1 MGARCVPASSA
12 NVDLIA
18 ANNATFGDALQ
29 FDPPVP
35 GVTGP
40 AWSFSGQNFRL
51 DVKPNF
57 ETASPLL
64 SLTSA
69 ASQII
74 VDDVTQ
80 RILHFNVPEGV
91 ISAALIPG
99 TYLYDFIMF
108 DASVPAVRVVLMHGR
123 FIVTDGVTGG

>member
-1 MGARCVPASSA
+1 MQYPASSA
-12 NVDLIA
+12 HIDLVV

-51 DVKPNF
+51 DIKPNF
-57 ETASPLL
+57 ETALPLL

-69 ASQII
+69 AGQIV

-80 RILHFNVPEGV
+80 RILHFNVPESV
-91 ISAALIPG
+91 IAAALIPG
-99 TYLYDFIMF
+99 CYLYDFVMYSN
-108 DASVPAVRVVLMHGR
+108 DVPPIRVVLSHGK
-123 FIVTDGVTGG
+123 FSVTDGVTGG